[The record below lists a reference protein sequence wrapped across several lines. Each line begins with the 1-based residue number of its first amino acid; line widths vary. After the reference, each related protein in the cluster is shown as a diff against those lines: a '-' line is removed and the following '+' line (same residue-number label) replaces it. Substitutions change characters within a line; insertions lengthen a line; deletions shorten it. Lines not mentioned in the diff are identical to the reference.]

1 MKRFLRSFA
10 LCFAFMLI
18 LTGFSEAAGA
28 TMRVKTNGSNR
39 KVSVANVKV
48 NGFDLYSEYKPYVD
62 NGRTFVPIREL
73 TELMG
78 ANVKWNQK
86 TKSVSISM
94 MDKDVKLKINSPVVY
109 VNGKKMRIDEASVPK
124 LTQYTAQ
131 NNDCKTMVPLRFLSE
146 SLGFSVDWDQSKRL
160 AKIDNGM
167 AQAPQQKEQ
176 VKPVQETKKPV
187 EKVKEPMPL
196 PKAPK
201 VNEAKPQPM
210 EPGQKKNITVVID
223 PGHGGKD
230 SGAVAEDKTTEK
242 SLTLRLAPRVEAMLR
257 AKGYNVIMTRSTDEF
272 IALSE
277 RAAIANRNNADIFVS
292 IHFNSAGS
300 ASPYGIEVLYASEND
315 VELKKNAGDQTLLAK
330 EVLNAVL
337 RETGAN
343 SRGIKNRPEL
353 AVLRR
358 TNMTACLIEGGF
370 MSNPSELQKLKNDS
384 YLDKLAK
391 GIVTGIENYN
401 RKYM

>member
-10 LCFAFMLI
+10 LCFAFVLI
-18 LTGFSEAAGA
+18 FSGFSEAAGA
-28 TMRVKTNGSNR
+28 TMRVKTNGNNR

-94 MDKDVKLKINSPVVY
+94 MDKDVKLKIDSSVVY
-109 VNGKKMRIDEASVPK
+109 VNGKKMRIDDASVPK

-131 NNDCKTMVPLRFLSE
+131 NNECKTMVPLRFLSE
-146 SLGFSVDWDQSKRL
+146 SLGFSVDWDQNKRL
-160 AKIDNGM
+160 AMIDNGVVK
-167 AQAPQQKEQ
+167 APQQQ
-176 VKPVQETKKPV
+176 NNAKPVQEPKAPV
-187 EKVKEPMPL
+187 EKAKEPMPL
-196 PKAPK
+196 PKEPE
-201 VNEAKPQPM
+201 VNDAKPQPM

-223 PGHGGKD
+223 PGHGGHD

-242 SLTLRLAPRVEAMLR
+242 ALNLRLAPRVVSMLR
-257 AKGYNVIMTRSTDEF
+257 ERGYNVIMTRSTDEF

-277 RAAIANRNNADIFVS
+277 RAAIANRNDADIFVS

-300 ASPYGIEVLYASEND
+300 ASAYGIEVLYASEND
-315 VELKKNAGDQTLLAK
+315 VELKKDAGDQTLLAR

-337 RETGAN
+337 KETGAN
-343 SRGIKNRPEL
+343 NRGIKNRPEL

-370 MSNPSELQKLKNDS
+370 MSNPGELEKLKSDS
-384 YLDKLAK
+384 YLDKLAN
-391 GIVTGIENYN
+391 GIVKGIENYN

>member
-1 MKRFLRSFA
+1 MKRFIQSLA
-10 LCFAFMLI
+10 LCFAFLLV

-28 TMRVKTNGSNR
+28 TLRVKTNGNSR
-39 KVSVANVKV
+39 RVGTANVKV
-48 NGFDLYSEYKPYVD
+48 NGFDLYCEYKPYVD

-78 ANVKWNQK
+78 ANVKWNQN
-86 TKSVSISM
+86 TSSVSISM
-94 MDKDVKLKINSPVVY
+94 QDKDIKLKIDSSIVY
-109 VNGKKMRIDEASVPK
+109 VNGKKQKLDSASVPR
-124 LTQYTAQ
+124 LTEYTEQGKA
-131 NNDCKTMVPLRFLSE
+131 CKTMVPLRFLSE
-146 SLGFSVDWDQSKRL
+146 SLGFAVNWDQSKKL
-160 AKIDNGM
+160 ATIDNGVV
-167 AQAPQQKEQ
+167 QAPKQTPAPQKTEKPA
-176 VKPVQETKKPV
+176 VKAKDPA
-187 EKVKEPMPL
+187 PM
-196 PKAPK
+196 PKAPE
-201 VNEAKPQPM
+201 VDQAKPQSM
-210 EPGQKKNITVVID
+210 NKGQKKDVTIVLD
-223 PGHGGKD
+223 AGHGGKD

-242 SLTLRLAPRVEAMLR
+242 SLTLRLAPRVESLLR
-257 AKGYNVIMTRSTDEF
+257 QRGYNVIMTRTTDEF

-300 ASPYGIEVLYASEND
+300 SSAYGIEVLYASEND
-315 VELKKNAGDQTLLAK
+315 VDRKINAGDQTRLAR

-337 RETGAN
+337 KETGAN

-370 MSNPSELQKLKNDS
+370 MSNPDELEKIKSDS
-384 YLDKLAK
+384 YLDKLAI
-391 GIVTGIENYN
+391 GIVNGIESYN

>member
-10 LCFAFMLI
+10 LSFAFMLI

-94 MDKDVKLKINSPVVY
+94 MDKDVKLKINSSIVY
-109 VNGKKMRIDEASVPK
+109 VNGKKMRIDTASVPK

-131 NNDCKTMVPLRFLSE
+131 NNDSKTMVPLRFLSE
-146 SLGFSVDWDQSKRL
+146 SLGFNVDWNQSKRL
-160 AKIDNGM
+160 ANINNGVV
-167 AQAPQQKEQ
+167 QAPQQDEKA
-176 VKPVQETKKPV
+176 KPSQGMDKPV
-187 EKVKEPMPL
+187 ENVKEPMPL
-196 PKAPK
+196 PEAPE

-210 EPGQKKNITVVID
+210 EPDQKNNLTVVID
-223 PGHGGKD
+223 PGHGGHD

-242 SLTLRLAPRVEAMLR
+242 SLNLRLAPRVESMLR
-257 AKGYNVIMTRSTDEF
+257 ARGYNVIMTRSTDEF

-277 RAAIANRNNADIFVS
+277 RAAMANRNNADIFVS

-300 ASPYGIEVLYASEND
+300 ASAYGIEVLYASEND
-315 VELKKNAGDQTLLAK
+315 VERKKNAGDQTLLAR

-343 SRGIKNRPEL
+343 NRGIKNRPDL
-353 AVLRR
+353 AVLKR

-370 MSNPSELQKLKNDS
+370 MSNPNELQKLKSDN
-384 YLDKLAK
+384 YLDKLAN

>member
-176 VKPVQETKKPV
+176 VKPVQDTKKPV

-196 PKAPK
+196 PKEPK

-370 MSNPSELQKLKNDS
+370 MSNPAELQKLKNDS

>member
-10 LCFAFMLI
+10 FCFAFMLI
-18 LTGFSEAAGA
+18 FSGFSEAAGA
-28 TMRVKTNGSNR
+28 TMRVKTNGNNR

-94 MDKDVKLKINSPVVY
+94 MDKDVKLKINSSVVY
-109 VNGKKMRIDEASVPK
+109 VNGKKMRIDDASVPK

-131 NNDCKTMVPLRFLSE
+131 NNECKTMVPLRFLSE
-146 SLGFSVDWDQSKRL
+146 SLGFSVDWDQNKRL
-160 AKIDNGM
+160 AMIDNGVVK
-167 AQAPQQKEQ
+167 APQQQ
-176 VKPVQETKKPV
+176 NNAKPVQEPKAPV

-196 PKAPK
+196 PKEPE
-201 VNEAKPQPM
+201 VNDAKPQPM

-230 SGAVAEDKTTEK
+230 SGAIAEDKTTEK
-242 SLTLRLAPRVEAMLR
+242 ALNLRVAPRVESMLR
-257 AKGYNVIMTRSTDEF
+257 ERGYNVIMTRTTDEF

-315 VELKKNAGDQTLLAK
+315 VELKKDAGDQTLLAR

-337 RETGAN
+337 KETGAN

-370 MSNPSELQKLKNDS
+370 MSNPDELEKLKSDS
-384 YLDKLAK
+384 YLDKLAT
-391 GIVTGIENYN
+391 GIVKGIENYN

>member
-10 LCFAFMLI
+10 FCFAFMLI
-18 LTGFSEAAGA
+18 FSGFSEAAGA
-28 TMRVKTNGSNR
+28 TMRVKTNGNNR

-94 MDKDVKLKINSPVVY
+94 MDKDVKLKINSSVVY
-109 VNGKKMRIDEASVPK
+109 VNGKKMRIDDASVPK

-131 NNDCKTMVPLRFLSE
+131 NNECKTMVPLRFLSE
-146 SLGFSVDWDQSKRL
+146 SLGFSVDWDQNKRL
-160 AKIDNGM
+160 AMIDNGVVK
-167 AQAPQQKEQ
+167 APQQQ
-176 VKPVQETKKPV
+176 NNAKPVQEPKAPV

-196 PKAPK
+196 PKEPE
-201 VNEAKPQPM
+201 VNDAKPQPM

-230 SGAVAEDKTTEK
+230 SGTIAEDKTTEK
-242 SLTLRLAPRVEAMLR
+242 ALNLRVAPRVESMLR
-257 AKGYNVIMTRSTDEF
+257 ERGYNVIMTRTTDEF

-277 RAAIANRNNADIFVS
+277 RAAIANRNDADIFVS

-315 VELKKNAGDQTLLAK
+315 VELKKDAGDQTLLAR

-337 RETGAN
+337 KETGAN

-370 MSNPSELQKLKNDS
+370 MSNPDELEKLKSDS
-384 YLDKLAK
+384 YLDKLAT
-391 GIVTGIENYN
+391 GIVKGIENYN

>member
-10 LCFAFMLI
+10 FCFAFMLI
-18 LTGFSEAAGA
+18 FSGFSEAAGA
-28 TMRVKTNGSNR
+28 TMRVKTNGNNR

-94 MDKDVKLKINSPVVY
+94 MDKDVKLKINSSVVY
-109 VNGKKMRIDEASVPK
+109 VNGKKMRIDDASVPK

-131 NNDCKTMVPLRFLSE
+131 NNECKTMVPLRFLSE
-146 SLGFSVDWDQSKRL
+146 SLGFSVDWDQNKRL
-160 AKIDNGM
+160 AMIDNGVVK
-167 AQAPQQKEQ
+167 APQQQ
-176 VKPVQETKKPV
+176 NNAKPVQEPKAPV

-196 PKAPK
+196 PKEPE
-201 VNEAKPQPM
+201 VNDAKPQPM

-242 SLTLRLAPRVEAMLR
+242 SLTLRLAPRVESMLR
-257 AKGYNVIMTRSTDEF
+257 AKGYNVIMTRTTDEF

-277 RAAIANRNNADIFVS
+277 RADIANRNNADLFVS
-292 IHFNSAGS
+292 MHFNSAGS
-300 ASPYGIEVLYASEND
+300 SSAYGIEVLYASEND
-315 VELKKNAGDQTLLAK
+315 VELKKDCGDQTKLAR
-330 EVLNAVL
+330 EILNAL
-337 RETGAN
+337 LKETGAN

-370 MSNPSELQKLKNDS
+370 MSNPSELEQIKSDS
-384 YLDKLAK
+384 YLDKLAN
-391 GIVTGIENYN
+391 GIVKGIENYN

>member
-18 LTGFSEAAGA
+18 FSGFSEAAGA
-28 TMRVKTNGSNR
+28 TMRVKTNGNNR

-94 MDKDVKLKINSPVVY
+94 MDKDVKLKINSSVVY
-109 VNGKKMRIDEASVPK
+109 VNGKKMRIDDASVPK

-131 NNDCKTMVPLRFLSE
+131 NNECKTMVPLRFLSE
-146 SLGFSVDWDQSKRL
+146 SLGFSVDWDQNKRL
-160 AKIDNGM
+160 AMIDNGVVR
-167 AQAPQQKEQ
+167 APQQQ
-176 VKPVQETKKPV
+176 NNAKPVQEPKAPV
-187 EKVKEPMPL
+187 EKAKEPMPL
-196 PKAPK
+196 PKEPE
-201 VNEAKPQPM
+201 VNDAKPQPM

-223 PGHGGKD
+223 PGHGGHD

-242 SLTLRLAPRVEAMLR
+242 ALNLRLAPRVVSMLR
-257 AKGYNVIMTRSTDEF
+257 ERGYNVIMTRSTDEF

-277 RAAIANRNNADIFVS
+277 RAAIANRNDADIFVS

-300 ASPYGIEVLYASEND
+300 ASAYGIEVLYASEND
-315 VELKKNAGDQTLLAK
+315 VELKKDAGDQTLLAR

-337 RETGAN
+337 KETGAN
-343 SRGIKNRPEL
+343 NRGIRNRPEL

-358 TNMTACLIEGGF
+358 TKMTACLIEGGF
-370 MSNPSELQKLKNDS
+370 MSNPDELEKLKSDS
-384 YLDKLAK
+384 YLDKLAN
-391 GIVTGIENYN
+391 GIVKGIENYN

>member
-18 LTGFSEAAGA
+18 FSGFSEATGA
-28 TMRVKTNGSNR
+28 TMRVKTNGNNR

-94 MDKDVKLKINSPVVY
+94 MDKDVKLKINSSVVY
-109 VNGKKMRIDEASVPK
+109 VNGKKMRIDDASVPK

-131 NNDCKTMVPLRFLSE
+131 NNECKTMVPLRFLSE
-146 SLGFSVDWDQSKRL
+146 SLGFSVDWDQNKRL
-160 AKIDNGM
+160 AMIDNGVVR
-167 AQAPQQKEQ
+167 APQQQ
-176 VKPVQETKKPV
+176 NDAKPVQEPKAPV
-187 EKVKEPMPL
+187 EKAKEPMPL
-196 PKAPK
+196 PKEPE
-201 VNEAKPQPM
+201 VNDAKPQPM

-223 PGHGGKD
+223 PGHGGHD

-242 SLTLRLAPRVEAMLR
+242 ALNLRLAPRVESMLR
-257 AKGYNVIMTRSTDEF
+257 ERGYNVIMTRSTDEF

-277 RAAIANRNNADIFVS
+277 RAAIANRNDADIFVS

-300 ASPYGIEVLYASEND
+300 ASAYGIEVLYASEND
-315 VELKKNAGDQTLLAK
+315 VELKKDAGDQTLLAR

-337 RETGAN
+337 KETGAN
-343 SRGIKNRPEL
+343 NRGIKNRPEL

-370 MSNPSELQKLKNDS
+370 MSNPGELEKLKSDS
-384 YLDKLAK
+384 YLDKLAN
-391 GIVTGIENYN
+391 GIVKGIENYN

>member
-18 LTGFSEAAGA
+18 FSGFSEAAGA
-28 TMRVKTNGSNR
+28 TMRVKTNGNNR

-94 MDKDVKLKINSPVVY
+94 MDKDVKLKINSSVVY
-109 VNGKKMRIDEASVPK
+109 VNGKKMRIDDASVPK

-131 NNDCKTMVPLRFLSE
+131 NNECKTMVPLRFLSE
-146 SLGFSVDWDQSKRL
+146 SLGFSVDWDQNKRL
-160 AKIDNGM
+160 AMIDNGVVK
-167 AQAPQQKEQ
+167 APQQQ
-176 VKPVQETKKPV
+176 NDAKPVQEPKAPV
-187 EKVKEPMPL
+187 EKAKEPMPL
-196 PKAPK
+196 PKEPE
-201 VNEAKPQPM
+201 VNDAKPQPM

-223 PGHGGKD
+223 PGHGGHD

-242 SLTLRLAPRVEAMLR
+242 ALNLRLAPRVVSMLR
-257 AKGYNVIMTRSTDEF
+257 ERGYNVIMTRSTDEF

-277 RAAIANRNNADIFVS
+277 RAAIANRNDADIFVS

-300 ASPYGIEVLYASEND
+300 ASAYGIEVLYASEND
-315 VELKKNAGDQTLLAK
+315 VELKKDAGDQTLLAR

-337 RETGAN
+337 KETGAN
-343 SRGIKNRPEL
+343 NRGIRNRPEL

-358 TNMTACLIEGGF
+358 TKMTACLIEGGF
-370 MSNPSELQKLKNDS
+370 MSNPDELEKLKSDS
-384 YLDKLAK
+384 YLDKLAN
-391 GIVTGIENYN
+391 GIVKGIENYN

>member
-10 LCFAFMLI
+10 FCFAFMLI
-18 LTGFSEAAGA
+18 FSGFSEAAGA
-28 TMRVKTNGSNR
+28 TMRVKTNGNNR

-94 MDKDVKLKINSPVVY
+94 MDKDVKLKINSSVVY
-109 VNGKKMRIDEASVPK
+109 VNGKKMRIDDASVPK

-131 NNDCKTMVPLRFLSE
+131 NNECKTMVPLRFLSE
-146 SLGFSVDWDQSKRL
+146 SLGFSVDWDQNKRL
-160 AKIDNGM
+160 AMIDNGVVK
-167 AQAPQQKEQ
+167 APQQQ
-176 VKPVQETKKPV
+176 NNAKPVQEPKAPV

-196 PKAPK
+196 PKEPE
-201 VNEAKPQPM
+201 VNDAKPQPM

-230 SGAVAEDKTTEK
+230 SGAIAEDKTTEK
-242 SLTLRLAPRVEAMLR
+242 ALNLRVAPRVESMLR
-257 AKGYNVIMTRSTDEF
+257 ERGYNVIMTRTTDEF

-315 VELKKNAGDQTLLAK
+315 VELKKDAGDQTLLAR

-337 RETGAN
+337 KETGAN
-343 SRGIKNRPEL
+343 NRGIKNRPEL

-370 MSNPSELQKLKNDS
+370 MSNPDELEKLKSDS
-384 YLDKLAK
+384 YLDKLAT
-391 GIVTGIENYN
+391 GIVKGIENYN

>member
-18 LTGFSEAAGA
+18 FSGFSEAAGA
-28 TMRVKTNGSNR
+28 TMRVKTNGNNR

-94 MDKDVKLKINSPVVY
+94 MDKDVKLKINSSVVY
-109 VNGKKMRIDEASVPK
+109 VNGKKMRIDDASVPK

-131 NNDCKTMVPLRFLSE
+131 NNECKTMVPLRFLSE
-146 SLGFSVDWDQSKRL
+146 SLGFSVDWDQNKRL
-160 AKIDNGM
+160 AMIDNGVVR
-167 AQAPQQKEQ
+167 APQQQNEA
-176 VKPVQETKKPV
+176 KPVQEPKAPV
-187 EKVKEPMPL
+187 EKAKEPMPL
-196 PKAPK
+196 PKEPE
-201 VNEAKPQPM
+201 VNDAKPQPM

-223 PGHGGKD
+223 PGHGGHD

-242 SLTLRLAPRVEAMLR
+242 ALNLRLAPRVESMLR
-257 AKGYNVIMTRSTDEF
+257 ERGYNVIMTRSTDEF

-277 RAAIANRNNADIFVS
+277 RAAIANRNDADIFVS

-300 ASPYGIEVLYASEND
+300 ASAYGIEVLYASEND
-315 VELKKNAGDQTLLAK
+315 VELKKDAGDQTLLAR

-337 RETGAN
+337 KETGAN
-343 SRGIKNRPEL
+343 NRGIRNRPEL

-358 TNMTACLIEGGF
+358 TKMTACLIEGGF
-370 MSNPSELQKLKNDS
+370 MSNPDELEKLKSDS
-384 YLDKLAK
+384 YLDKLAN
-391 GIVTGIENYN
+391 GIVKGIENYN

>member
-18 LTGFSEAAGA
+18 FSGFSEAAGA
-28 TMRVKTNGSNR
+28 TMRVKTNGNNR

-94 MDKDVKLKINSPVVY
+94 MDKDVKLKINSSVVY
-109 VNGKKMRIDEASVPK
+109 VNGKKMRIDDASVPK

-131 NNDCKTMVPLRFLSE
+131 NNECKTMVPLRFLSE
-146 SLGFSVDWDQSKRL
+146 SLGFSVDWDQNKRL
-160 AKIDNGM
+160 AMIDNGVVK
-167 AQAPQQKEQ
+167 APQQQ
-176 VKPVQETKKPV
+176 NDAKPVQEPKAPV
-187 EKVKEPMPL
+187 EKAKEPMPL
-196 PKAPK
+196 PKEPE
-201 VNEAKPQPM
+201 VNDAKPQPM

-223 PGHGGKD
+223 PGHGGHD

-242 SLTLRLAPRVEAMLR
+242 ALNLRLAPRVVSMLR
-257 AKGYNVIMTRSTDEF
+257 ERGYNVIMTRSTDEF

-277 RAAIANRNNADIFVS
+277 RAAIANRNDADIFVS

-300 ASPYGIEVLYASEND
+300 ASAYGIEVLYASEND
-315 VELKKNAGDQTLLAK
+315 VELKKDAGDQTLLAR

-337 RETGAN
+337 KETGAN
-343 SRGIKNRPEL
+343 NRGIRNRPEV

-358 TNMTACLIEGGF
+358 TKMTACLIEGGF
-370 MSNPSELQKLKNDS
+370 MSNPDELEKLKSDS
-384 YLDKLAK
+384 YLDKLAN
-391 GIVTGIENYN
+391 GIVKGIENYN

>member
-18 LTGFSEAAGA
+18 FSGFSEAAGA
-28 TMRVKTNGSNR
+28 TMRVKTNGNNR

-94 MDKDVKLKINSPVVY
+94 MDKDVKLKINSSVVY
-109 VNGKKMRIDEASVPK
+109 VNGKKMRIDDASVPK

-131 NNDCKTMVPLRFLSE
+131 NNECKTMVPLRFLSE
-146 SLGFSVDWDQSKRL
+146 SLGFSVDWDQNKRL
-160 AKIDNGM
+160 AMIDNGVVK
-167 AQAPQQKEQ
+167 APQQQ
-176 VKPVQETKKPV
+176 NDAKPVQEPKAPV
-187 EKVKEPMPL
+187 EKAKEPMPL
-196 PKAPK
+196 QKEPE
-201 VNEAKPQPM
+201 VNDAKPQPM

-223 PGHGGKD
+223 PGHGGHD

-242 SLTLRLAPRVEAMLR
+242 ALNLRLAPRVVSMLR
-257 AKGYNVIMTRSTDEF
+257 ERGYNVIMTRSTDEF

-277 RAAIANRNNADIFVS
+277 RAAIANRNDADIFVS

-300 ASPYGIEVLYASEND
+300 ASAYGIEVLYASEND
-315 VELKKNAGDQTLLAK
+315 VELKKDAGDQTLLAR

-337 RETGAN
+337 KETGAN
-343 SRGIKNRPEL
+343 NRGIKNRPEL

-370 MSNPSELQKLKNDS
+370 MSNPGELEKLKSDS
-384 YLDKLAK
+384 YLDKLAN
-391 GIVTGIENYN
+391 GIVKGIENYN

>member
-1 MKRFLRSFA
+1 MKRFLQSLA
-10 LCFAFMLI
+10 LCFAFLLV

-28 TMRVKTNGSNR
+28 TLRVKTNGNSR
-39 KVSVANVKV
+39 RVGTANVKV
-48 NGFDLYSEYKPYVD
+48 NGFDLYCEYKPYVD

-78 ANVKWNQK
+78 ANVKWNQN

-94 MDKDVKLKINSPVVY
+94 QDKDIKLKIDSSVVY
-109 VNGKKMRIDEASVPK
+109 VNGKKQKLDSASVPR
-124 LTQYTAQ
+124 LTEYTEQGKA
-131 NNDCKTMVPLRFLSE
+131 CKTMVPLRFLSE
-146 SLGFSVDWDQSKRL
+146 SLDFAVNWDQSKKL
-160 AKIDNGM
+160 ATIDNGVV
-167 AQAPQQKEQ
+167 QAPKQTPAPQKTEKPA
-176 VKPVQETKKPV
+176 VKAKDPA
-187 EKVKEPMPL
+187 PM
-196 PKAPK
+196 PKAPE
-201 VNEAKPQPM
+201 VDQAKPQSM
-210 EPGQKKNITVVID
+210 NKGQKKDVTIVLD
-223 PGHGGKD
+223 AGHGGKD

-242 SLTLRLAPRVEAMLR
+242 SLTLRLAPRVESLLR
-257 AKGYNVIMTRSTDEF
+257 QRGYNVIMTRTTDEF

-300 ASPYGIEVLYASEND
+300 SSAYGIEVLYASEND
-315 VELKKNAGDQTLLAK
+315 VDRKINAGDQTRLAR
-330 EVLNAVL
+330 EVLNGVL
-337 RETGAN
+337 KETGAN

-370 MSNPSELQKLKNDS
+370 MSNPDELEKIKSDS
-384 YLDKLAK
+384 YLDKLAI
-391 GIVTGIENYN
+391 GIVNGIESYN

>member
-18 LTGFSEAAGA
+18 FSGFSEAAGA
-28 TMRVKTNGSNR
+28 TIRVKTNGNNR

-94 MDKDVKLKINSPVVY
+94 MDKDVKLKINSSVVY
-109 VNGKKMRIDEASVPK
+109 VNGKKMRIDDASVPK

-131 NNDCKTMVPLRFLSE
+131 NNECKTMVPLRFLSE
-146 SLGFSVDWDQSKRL
+146 SLGFSVDWDQNKRL
-160 AKIDNGM
+160 AMIDNGVVK
-167 AQAPQQKEQ
+167 APQQQ
-176 VKPVQETKKPV
+176 NNAKPVQEPKAPV

-196 PKAPK
+196 PKEPK

-210 EPGQKKNITVVID
+210 EPGQKKDITVVID

-370 MSNPSELQKLKNDS
+370 MSNPAELQKLKNDS

>member
-370 MSNPSELQKLKNDS
+370 MSNPAELQKLKNDS

>member
-1 MKRFLRSFA
+1 MKRLLQSFA
-10 LCFAFMLI
+10 LCFSFLFI
-18 LTGFSEAAGA
+18 LTGYSEAAGA

-39 KVSVANVKV
+39 NVSVANVKV
-48 NGFDLYSEYKPYVD
+48 NGFDLYSDYKPYVD

-78 ANVKWNQK
+78 ANVTWNQK
-86 TKSVSISM
+86 TQSVSISM
-94 MDKDVKLKINSPVVY
+94 MDKDVKLKINSSVVY
-109 VNGKKMRIDEASVPK
+109 VNGKKMRIDDASVPK

-131 NNDCKTMVPLRFLSE
+131 NNECKTMVPLRFLSE
-146 SLGFSVDWDQSKRL
+146 SLGFSVDWDQNKRL
-160 AKIDNGM
+160 AMIDNGVVK
-167 AQAPQQKEQ
+167 APQQQ
-176 VKPVQETKKPV
+176 NNAKPVQEPKAPV

-196 PKAPK
+196 PKEPK

-210 EPGQKKNITVVID
+210 EPGQKKDITVVID

-257 AKGYNVIMTRSTDEF
+257 AKGYNVIMTRTTDEF

-277 RAAIANRNNADIFVS
+277 RADIANRNNADLFVS
-292 IHFNSAGS
+292 MHFNSAGGPS
-300 ASPYGIEVLYASEND
+300 AYGIEVLYASEND
-315 VELKKNAGDQTLLAK
+315 VALKKDCGDQTKLAR
-330 EVLNAVL
+330 EILNAVL
-337 RETGAN
+337 KETGAN

-370 MSNPSELQKLKNDS
+370 MSNPDELEQIKSDS
-384 YLDKLAK
+384 YLDKLAN
-391 GIVTGIENYN
+391 GIVKGIENYN
-401 RKYM
+401 LKYM

>member
-10 LCFAFMLI
+10 FCFAFMLI
-18 LTGFSEAAGA
+18 FSGFSEAAGA
-28 TMRVKTNGSNR
+28 TMRVKTNGNNR

-94 MDKDVKLKINSPVVY
+94 MDKDVKLKINSSVVY
-109 VNGKKMRIDEASVPK
+109 VNGKKMRIDDASVPK

-131 NNDCKTMVPLRFLSE
+131 NNECKTMVPLRFLSE
-146 SLGFSVDWDQSKRL
+146 SLGFSVDWDQNKRL
-160 AKIDNGM
+160 AMIDNGVVK
-167 AQAPQQKEQ
+167 APQQQ
-176 VKPVQETKKPV
+176 NNAKPVQEPKAPV

-196 PKAPK
+196 PKEPE
-201 VNEAKPQPM
+201 VNDAKPQPM
-210 EPGQKKNITVVID
+210 ESGQKKNITVVID

-230 SGAVAEDKTTEK
+230 SGAIAEDKTTEK
-242 SLTLRLAPRVEAMLR
+242 ALNLRVAPRVESMLR
-257 AKGYNVIMTRSTDEF
+257 ERGYNVIMTRTTDEF

-315 VELKKNAGDQTLLAK
+315 VELKKDAGDQTLLAR

-337 RETGAN
+337 KETGAN

-370 MSNPSELQKLKNDS
+370 MSNPDELEKLKSDS
-384 YLDKLAK
+384 YLDKLAT
-391 GIVTGIENYN
+391 GIVKGIENYN

>member
-18 LTGFSEAAGA
+18 FSGFSEAAGA
-28 TMRVKTNGSNR
+28 TMRVKTNGNNR

-94 MDKDVKLKINSPVVY
+94 MDKDVKLKINSSVVY
-109 VNGKKMRIDEASVPK
+109 VNGKKMRIDDASVPK

-131 NNDCKTMVPLRFLSE
+131 NNECKTMVPLRFLSE
-146 SLGFSVDWDQSKRL
+146 SLGFSVDWDQNKRL
-160 AKIDNGM
+160 AMIDNGVVK
-167 AQAPQQKEQ
+167 APQQQ
-176 VKPVQETKKPV
+176 NNAKPVQEPKAPV

-196 PKAPK
+196 PKEPE
-201 VNEAKPQPM
+201 VNDAKPQPM

-230 SGAVAEDKTTEK
+230 SGAIAEDKTTEK
-242 SLTLRLAPRVEAMLR
+242 ALNLRVAPRVESMLR
-257 AKGYNVIMTRSTDEF
+257 ERGYNVIMTRSTDEF

-277 RAAIANRNNADIFVS
+277 RAAIANRNDADIFVS

-300 ASPYGIEVLYASEND
+300 ASAYGIEVLYASEND
-315 VELKKNAGDQTLLAK
+315 VELKKDAGDQTLLAR

-337 RETGAN
+337 KETGAN
-343 SRGIKNRPEL
+343 NRGIRNRPEL

-358 TNMTACLIEGGF
+358 TKMTACLIEGGF
-370 MSNPSELQKLKNDS
+370 MSNPDELEKLKSDS
-384 YLDKLAK
+384 YLDKLAN
-391 GIVTGIENYN
+391 GIVKGIENYN

>member
-1 MKRFLRSFA
+1 
-10 LCFAFMLI
+10 MLI

-176 VKPVQETKKPV
+176 VKPVQDTKKPV

-210 EPGQKKNITVVID
+210 EPGQKKDITVVID

-370 MSNPSELQKLKNDS
+370 MSNPAELQKLKNDS

>member
-18 LTGFSEAAGA
+18 FSGFSEAAGA
-28 TMRVKTNGSNR
+28 TMRVKTNGNNR

-94 MDKDVKLKINSPVVY
+94 MDKDVKLKINSSVVY
-109 VNGKKMRIDEASVPK
+109 VNGKKMRIDDASVPK

-131 NNDCKTMVPLRFLSE
+131 NNECKTMVPLRFLSE
-146 SLGFSVDWDQSKRL
+146 SLGFSVDWDQNKRL
-160 AKIDNGM
+160 AMIDNGVVK
-167 AQAPQQKEQ
+167 APQQQ
-176 VKPVQETKKPV
+176 NDAKPVQEPKAPV
-187 EKVKEPMPL
+187 EKAKEPMPL
-196 PKAPK
+196 PKEPE
-201 VNEAKPQPM
+201 VNDAKPQPM

-223 PGHGGKD
+223 PGHGGHD

-242 SLTLRLAPRVEAMLR
+242 ALNLRLAPRVVSMLR
-257 AKGYNVIMTRSTDEF
+257 ERGYNVIMTRSADEF

-277 RAAIANRNNADIFVS
+277 RAAIANRNDADIFVS

-300 ASPYGIEVLYASEND
+300 ASAYGIEVLYASEND
-315 VELKKNAGDQTLLAK
+315 VELKKDAGDQTLLAR

-337 RETGAN
+337 KETGAN
-343 SRGIKNRPEL
+343 NRGIRNRPEL

-358 TNMTACLIEGGF
+358 TKMTACLIEGGF
-370 MSNPSELQKLKNDS
+370 MSNPDELEKLKSDS
-384 YLDKLAK
+384 YLDKLAN
-391 GIVTGIENYN
+391 GIVKGIENYN

>member
-10 LCFAFMLI
+10 FCFAFMLI
-18 LTGFSEAAGA
+18 FSGFSEAAGA
-28 TMRVKTNGSNR
+28 TMRVKTNGNNR

-94 MDKDVKLKINSPVVY
+94 MDKDVKLKINSSVVY
-109 VNGKKMRIDEASVPK
+109 VNGKKMRIDDASVPK

-131 NNDCKTMVPLRFLSE
+131 NNECKTMVPLRFLSE
-146 SLGFSVDWDQSKRL
+146 SLGFSVDWDQNKRL
-160 AKIDNGM
+160 AMIDNGVVK
-167 AQAPQQKEQ
+167 APQQQ
-176 VKPVQETKKPV
+176 NNAKPVQEPKAPV

-196 PKAPK
+196 PKEPE
-201 VNEAKPQPM
+201 VNDAKPQPM
-210 EPGQKKNITVVID
+210 ESGQKKNITVVID

-230 SGAVAEDKTTEK
+230 SGAIAEDKTTEK
-242 SLTLRLAPRVEAMLR
+242 ALNLRVAPRVESMLR
-257 AKGYNVIMTRSTDEF
+257 ERGYNVIMTRTTDEF

-315 VELKKNAGDQTLLAK
+315 VELKKDAGDQTLLAR

-337 RETGAN
+337 KETGAN

-370 MSNPSELQKLKNDS
+370 MSNPDELEKLKSDS
-384 YLDKLAK
+384 YLDKLAN
-391 GIVTGIENYN
+391 GIVKGIENYN

>member
-176 VKPVQETKKPV
+176 VKPVQDTKKPV

-196 PKAPK
+196 PKEPK
-201 VNEAKPQPM
+201 VNEAKPHPM
-210 EPGQKKNITVVID
+210 EPGQKKDITVVID

-370 MSNPSELQKLKNDS
+370 MSNPAELQKLKNDS
-384 YLDKLAK
+384 YLDKLAM

>member
-18 LTGFSEAAGA
+18 FSGFSEAAGA
-28 TMRVKTNGSNR
+28 TMRVKTNGNNR

-94 MDKDVKLKINSPVVY
+94 MDKDVKLKINSSVVY
-109 VNGKKMRIDEASVPK
+109 VNGKKMRIDDASVPK

-131 NNDCKTMVPLRFLSE
+131 NNECKTMVPLRFLSE
-146 SLGFSVDWDQSKRL
+146 SLGFSVDWDQNKRL
-160 AKIDNGM
+160 AMIDNGVVK
-167 AQAPQQKEQ
+167 APQQQ
-176 VKPVQETKKPV
+176 NNAKPVQDPKAPV
-187 EKVKEPMPL
+187 EKAKEPMPL
-196 PKAPK
+196 PKEPE
-201 VNEAKPQPM
+201 VNDAKPQPM

-223 PGHGGKD
+223 PGHGGHD

-242 SLTLRLAPRVEAMLR
+242 ALNLRLAPRVVSMLR
-257 AKGYNVIMTRSTDEF
+257 ERGYNVIMTRTTDEF
-272 IALSE
+272 IALSK
-277 RAAIANRNNADIFVS
+277 RAEIANQNNADIFVS

-300 ASPYGIEVLYASEND
+300 ASAYGIEVLYASEND
-315 VELKKNAGDQTLLAK
+315 VELKKDAGDQTLLAR

-337 RETGAN
+337 KETGAN
-343 SRGIKNRPEL
+343 NRGIKNRPEL

-370 MSNPSELQKLKNDS
+370 MSNPDELEKLKSDS
-384 YLDKLAK
+384 YLDKLAN
-391 GIVTGIENYN
+391 GIVKGIENYN

>member
-18 LTGFSEAAGA
+18 FSGFSEAAGA
-28 TMRVKTNGSNR
+28 TMRVKTNGNNR

-94 MDKDVKLKINSPVVY
+94 MDKDVKLKINSSVVY
-109 VNGKKMRIDEASVPK
+109 VNGKKMRIDDASVPK

-131 NNDCKTMVPLRFLSE
+131 NNECKTMVPLRFLSE
-146 SLGFSVDWDQSKRL
+146 SLGFSVDWDQNKRL
-160 AKIDNGM
+160 AMIDNGVVK
-167 AQAPQQKEQ
+167 APQQQ
-176 VKPVQETKKPV
+176 NNAKPVQEPKAPV
-187 EKVKEPMPL
+187 EKVKELMPL
-196 PKAPK
+196 PKEPE
-201 VNEAKPQPM
+201 VNDAKPQPM

-230 SGAVAEDKTTEK
+230 SGAIAEDKTTEK
-242 SLTLRLAPRVEAMLR
+242 ALNLRVAPRVESMLR
-257 AKGYNVIMTRSTDEF
+257 ERGYNVIMTRTTDEF

-315 VELKKNAGDQTLLAK
+315 VELKKDAGDQTLLAR

-337 RETGAN
+337 KETGAN

-370 MSNPSELQKLKNDS
+370 MSNPDELEKLKSDS
-384 YLDKLAK
+384 YLDKLAT
-391 GIVTGIENYN
+391 GIVKGIENYN

>member
-176 VKPVQETKKPV
+176 VKPVQDTKKPV

-196 PKAPK
+196 PKEPK

-210 EPGQKKNITVVID
+210 EPGQKKDITVVID

-370 MSNPSELQKLKNDS
+370 MSNPAELQKLKNDS

>member
-176 VKPVQETKKPV
+176 VKPVQDTKKPV

-196 PKAPK
+196 PKEPK
-201 VNEAKPQPM
+201 LNEAKPHPM
-210 EPGQKKNITVVID
+210 EPGQKTDITVVID

-370 MSNPSELQKLKNDS
+370 MSNPAELQKLKNDS

>member
-18 LTGFSEAAGA
+18 FSGFSEAAGA
-28 TMRVKTNGSNR
+28 TMRVKTNGNNR

-94 MDKDVKLKINSPVVY
+94 MDKDVKLKINSSVVY
-109 VNGKKMRIDEASVPK
+109 VNGKKMRIDDASVPK

-131 NNDCKTMVPLRFLSE
+131 NNECKTMVPLRFLSE
-146 SLGFSVDWDQSKRL
+146 SLGFSVDWDQNKRL
-160 AKIDNGM
+160 AMIDNGVVK
-167 AQAPQQKEQ
+167 APQQQ
-176 VKPVQETKKPV
+176 NNAKPVQEPKAPV
-187 EKVKEPMPL
+187 EKAKEPMPL
-196 PKAPK
+196 PKEPE
-201 VNEAKPQPM
+201 VNDAKPQPM

-223 PGHGGKD
+223 PGHGGHD

-242 SLTLRLAPRVEAMLR
+242 ALNLRLAPRVVSMLR
-257 AKGYNVIMTRSTDEF
+257 ERGYNVIMTRSTDEF

-277 RAAIANRNNADIFVS
+277 RAAIANRNDADIFVS

-300 ASPYGIEVLYASEND
+300 ASAYGIEVLYASEND
-315 VELKKNAGDQTLLAK
+315 VELKKDAGDQTLLAR

-337 RETGAN
+337 KETGAN
-343 SRGIKNRPEL
+343 NRGIRNRPEL

-358 TNMTACLIEGGF
+358 TKMTACLIEGGF
-370 MSNPSELQKLKNDS
+370 MSNPDELEKLKSDS
-384 YLDKLAK
+384 YLDKLAN
-391 GIVTGIENYN
+391 GIVKGIENYN

>member
-18 LTGFSEAAGA
+18 FSGFSEAAGA
-28 TMRVKTNGSNR
+28 TMRVKTNGNNR

-94 MDKDVKLKINSPVVY
+94 MDKDVKLKINSSVVY
-109 VNGKKMRIDEASVPK
+109 VNGKKMRIDDASVPK

-131 NNDCKTMVPLRFLSE
+131 NNECKTMVPLRFLSE
-146 SLGFSVDWDQSKRL
+146 SLGFSVDWDQNKRL
-160 AKIDNGM
+160 AMIDNGIVK
-167 AQAPQQKEQ
+167 APQQQNEA
-176 VKPVQETKKPV
+176 KPVQEPKAPV
-187 EKVKEPMPL
+187 EKAREPMPL
-196 PKAPK
+196 PKEPE
-201 VNEAKPQPM
+201 VNDAKPQPM

-223 PGHGGKD
+223 PGHGGHD

-242 SLTLRLAPRVEAMLR
+242 ALNLRLAPRVESMLR
-257 AKGYNVIMTRSTDEF
+257 ERGYNVIMTRSTDEF

-277 RAAIANRNNADIFVS
+277 RAAIANRNDADIFVS

-300 ASPYGIEVLYASEND
+300 ASAYGIEVLYASEND
-315 VELKKNAGDQTLLAK
+315 VELKKDAGDQTLLAR

-337 RETGAN
+337 KETGAN
-343 SRGIKNRPEL
+343 NRGIRNRPEL

-358 TNMTACLIEGGF
+358 TKMTACLIEGGF
-370 MSNPSELQKLKNDS
+370 MSNPDELEKLKSDS
-384 YLDKLAK
+384 YLDKLAN
-391 GIVTGIENYN
+391 GIVKGIENYN

>member
-10 LCFAFMLI
+10 FCFAFMLI
-18 LTGFSEAAGA
+18 FSGFSEAAGA
-28 TMRVKTNGSNR
+28 TMRVKTNGNNR

-94 MDKDVKLKINSPVVY
+94 MDKDVKLKINSSVVY
-109 VNGKKMRIDEASVPK
+109 VNGKKMRIDDASVPK

-131 NNDCKTMVPLRFLSE
+131 NNECKTMVPLRFLSE
-146 SLGFSVDWDQSKRL
+146 SLGFSVDWDQNKRL
-160 AKIDNGM
+160 AMIDNGVVK
-167 AQAPQQKEQ
+167 APQQQ
-176 VKPVQETKKPV
+176 NNAKPVQEPKAPV

-196 PKAPK
+196 PKEPE
-201 VNEAKPQPM
+201 VNDAKPQPM

-230 SGAVAEDKTTEK
+230 SGAIAEDKTTEK
-242 SLTLRLAPRVEAMLR
+242 ALNLRVAPRVESMLR
-257 AKGYNVIMTRSTDEF
+257 ERGYNVIMTRTTDEF

-277 RAAIANRNNADIFVS
+277 RAAIANRNDADIFVS

-315 VELKKNAGDQTLLAK
+315 VELKKDAGDQTLLAR

-337 RETGAN
+337 KETGAN

-370 MSNPSELQKLKNDS
+370 MSNPDELEKLKSDS
-384 YLDKLAK
+384 YLDKLAT
-391 GIVTGIENYN
+391 GIVKGIENYN

>member
-18 LTGFSEAAGA
+18 FSGFSEAAGA
-28 TMRVKTNGSNR
+28 TMRVKTNGNNR

-62 NGRTFVPIREL
+62 NGRTFVPLREL

-94 MDKDVKLKINSPVVY
+94 MDKDVKLKINSSVVY
-109 VNGKKMRIDEASVPK
+109 VNGKKMRIDDASVPK

-131 NNDCKTMVPLRFLSE
+131 NNECKTMVPLRFLSE
-146 SLGFSVDWDQSKRL
+146 SLGFSVDWDQNKRL
-160 AKIDNGM
+160 AMIDNGVVK
-167 AQAPQQKEQ
+167 APQQQ
-176 VKPVQETKKPV
+176 NDAKPVQEPKAPV
-187 EKVKEPMPL
+187 EKAKEPMPL
-196 PKAPK
+196 PKEPE
-201 VNEAKPQPM
+201 VNDAKPQPM

-223 PGHGGKD
+223 PGHGGHD

-242 SLTLRLAPRVEAMLR
+242 ALNLRLAPRVVSMLR
-257 AKGYNVIMTRSTDEF
+257 ERGYNVIMTRSTDEF

-277 RAAIANRNNADIFVS
+277 RAAIANRNDADIFVS

-300 ASPYGIEVLYASEND
+300 ASAYGIEVLYASEND
-315 VELKKNAGDQTLLAK
+315 VELKKDAGDQTLLAR

-337 RETGAN
+337 KETGAN
-343 SRGIKNRPEL
+343 NRGIKNRPEL

-370 MSNPSELQKLKNDS
+370 MSNPGELEKLKSDS
-384 YLDKLAK
+384 YLDKLAN
-391 GIVTGIENYN
+391 GIVKGIENYN